1 MLFSPIYNTT
11 GLLQRIPD
19 DLIWQCGGCNNTL
32 ELSWQPSRALGL
44 LPLPG
49 RVSPATDSLNAPLYY
64 NVSFLFTHRRLLV
77 FYYFLI
83 NIHPFEYKKN
93 HPSVGRCGDFLVVSR
108 RKMSPRARLS
118 HRAHEPLPVMA
129 QQHFTAQCSPLS
141 VKKPFWDKRTAE
153 KPLSK
158 CSLHSLS
165 PKRLFL
171 DKGKQ
176 INLQDFSPNKIL
188 LLV

>member
-1 MLFSPIYNTT
+1 MLFSSIYKTT

-77 FYYFLI
+77 FYFLI

-141 VKKPFWDKRTAE
+141 FKHNISLWVLFDVAQLEMSRLYLTAI
-153 KPLSK
+153 LSSRRERRWFAY
-158 CSLHSLS
+158 CPH
-165 PKRLFL
+165 R
-171 DKGKQ
+171 
-176 INLQDFSPNKIL
+176 
-188 LLV
+188 